1 MGEGHFS
8 PDPLGSSNF
17 RASKQL
23 KTAQNRLF
31 WQFLPISH
39 SVDQFYDTNHCK
51 YMGKGHFSPEPL
63 VSSNFR
69 ALKQL
74 KMGQNGL
81 FWQFSPICSDVPGL
95 LID

>member
-39 SVDQFYDTNHCK
+39 FVDQLFDENHLN
-51 YMGKGHFSPEPL
+51 YVGKGHFSLDPL
-63 VSSNFR
+63 GSKNFM
-69 ALKQL
+69 ASKQL
-74 KMGQNGL
+74 KTAKNGL
-81 FWQFSPICSDVPGL
+81 FWHFLPI
-95 LID
+95 